1 MSHLTSTYCPCGSG
15 TALVACCQPYH
26 QGEPAPTPEVL
37 MRSRY
42 SAFALQL
49 TGYLLATWHASTRP
63 RQLTPDTGTQWKALT
78 IVAAPP
84 ATETQGIVH
93 FMAYFREQNHW
104 QVLEE
109 QSRFVREGGR
119 WWYVD
124 GVPTVERLKPGRND
138 RCLCGSGRKIKQCCG
153 E

>member
-1 MSHLTSTYCPCGSG
+1 MFAS
-15 TALVACCQPYH
+15 CCQPYH
-26 QGEPAPTPEVL
+26 LDRAIPATPEAL

-49 TGYLLATWHASTRP
+49 TEYLLATWHASTRP
-63 RQLTPDTGTQWKALT
+63 ATLAPDPLAQWKALT

-84 ATETQGIVH
+84 ATDEKGVVH
-93 FMAYFREQNHW
+93 FMAYFREQNRW

-109 QSRFVREGGR
+109 QSRFVREDGR

-124 GVPTVERLKPGRND
+124 GVPTVERLKPGRNE
-138 RCLCGSGRKIKQCCG
+138 RCLCGSGRKIKVCCG